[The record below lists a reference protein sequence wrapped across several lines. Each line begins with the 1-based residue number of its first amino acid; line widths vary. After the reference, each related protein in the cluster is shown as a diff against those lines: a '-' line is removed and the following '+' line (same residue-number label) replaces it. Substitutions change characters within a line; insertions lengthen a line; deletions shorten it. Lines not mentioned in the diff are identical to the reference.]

1 MKNRMD
7 KLWAMQV
14 FTRVV
19 ECGSFSRAAE
29 SLDIANATVTASVR
43 NLETYLGVTLLSR
56 NTRTLRLTDPG
67 ERFFH
72 QCVELLRHVAEA
84 EAEVMEQ
91 TGSIAGQLRIES
103 PAAFGKEVIA
113 PLLAEFGPPRLWSGA
128 DPVTPRMRLVG
139 LALRPAPVTD
149 QWVAEGPGLGDLI
162 SATDGLALI
171 EADQP
176 QQEAEAIAL
185 AMREA
190 VAAGRP
196 VTLIAADRGLTR
208 RVTAALDRWRLIPD
222 DSAGRPLSLS
232 ATGLFLRQLA
242 GLNGRALAVDSLL
255 ILLKNQ
261 RVAMADRGEHLRHAR
276 DLELHLRARG
286 PAFPD
291 AGFLR
296 FWGDFFVGLAHGGR
310 AWWVLALGPYAL
322 IMLAR
327 GARAAWRQGA
337 RE

>member
-1 MKNRMD
+1 
-7 KLWAMQV
+7 
-14 FTRVV
+14 
-19 ECGSFSRAAE
+19 
-29 SLDIANATVTASVR
+29 
-43 NLETYLGVTLLSR
+43 
-56 NTRTLRLTDPG
+56 
-67 ERFFH
+67 
-72 QCVELLRHVAEA
+72 
-84 EAEVMEQ
+84 
-91 TGSIAGQLRIES
+91 
-103 PAAFGKEVIA
+103 
-113 PLLAEFGPPRLWSGA
+113 
-128 DPVTPRMRLVG
+128 
-139 LALRPAPVTD
+139 
-149 QWVAEGPGLGDLI
+149 
-162 SATDGLALI
+162 TDGLALI

-296 FWGDFFVGLAHGGR
+296 FWGVQRLD
-310 AWWVLALGPYAL
+310 
-322 IMLAR
+322 R
-327 GARAAWRQGA
+327 GAWAEWLAAILTRIAPLAADRGERPVAA
-337 RE
+337 RLAELVAL